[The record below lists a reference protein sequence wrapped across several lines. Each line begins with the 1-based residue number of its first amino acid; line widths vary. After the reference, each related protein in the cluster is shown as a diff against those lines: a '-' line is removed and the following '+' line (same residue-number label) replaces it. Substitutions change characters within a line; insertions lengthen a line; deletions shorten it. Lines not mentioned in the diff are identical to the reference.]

1 MGLCL
6 ISDVNYYWL
15 DWLIGLLFISKVSF
29 RIAICKLA
37 WWAAVYHLWQQRNAV
52 IHSGKI
58 RTEEQIIK
66 DVKRDVKN
74 AEALLLPLCLMES
87 CVINGESALLSS
99 VPCLLS
105 RLQMFEERTLCYR
118 YLVWCSS
125 KNKKKISCLVCS
137 LLA

>member
-37 WWAAVYHLWQQRNAV
+37 WCAAVYHLWQQRNAV

-66 DVKRDVKN
+66 DVKRDVKRKIECRSIVAASVLN
-74 AEALLLPLCLMES
+74 GIMCYKWRISPAILCSM
-87 CVINGESALLSS
+87 
-99 VPCLLS
+99 P
-105 RLQMFEERTLCYR
+105 T
-118 YLVWCSS
+118 
-125 KNKKKISCLVCS
+125 K
-137 LLA
+137 